1 MTEVCYYKGSFF
13 DRLSERGK
21 VLSLI
26 GVLFYWGLL
35 YHYQAL
41 RPEHFVV
48 GMLTLILFW
57 GGQRFRRLRALLFP
71 LLLTGMVYD
80 SQRLY
85 SDFLRGNIHVSE
97 PYQFDHFFFGI
108 RSGSEILTPNEW
120 WQRHTHP
127 VLDFLCGFAYLI
139 FIPEFFLVV
148 FYFLF
153 CLGEKEAK
161 LARQMSWGFFWLNI
175 LGYSTYYWYAAAP
188 PWYAAEHGFG
198 PADLSVQASLGG
210 CIRFDQILG
219 LPIFKTWYGHSADV
233 FGAIP
238 SLHVAYPFLA
248 LIYALRA
255 KRLRIW
261 SLFFFLWVSFSA
273 VYLNHHYILDIL
285 WGASY
290 ALLTGLLGVLFSFIK
305 NRRPWDETQS
315 QVAITDFF
323 PSESSLKSPPSNSEV

>member
-1 MTEVCYYKGSFF
+1 MTGACFYKESFF
-13 DRLSERGK
+13 VWLSEKGK
-21 VLSLI
+21 VFSLF
-26 GVLFYWGLL
+26 GVLFYWALL
-35 YHYQAL
+35 RHYQAI
-41 RPEHFVV
+41 RAEHLIV

-57 GGQRFRRLRALLFP
+57 GGEKLKRWRVLLLP

-85 SDFLRGNIHVSE
+85 SDLLRGRIHVSE

-120 WQRHTHP
+120 WQAHTHP
-127 VLDFLCGFAYLI
+127 ILDFLCGFAYLI

-153 CLGEKEAK
+153 FLGKNEAR
-161 LARQMSWGFFWLNI
+161 LARQMSWGFFWLNV

-188 PWYAAEHGFG
+188 PWYVAEHGFG
-198 PADLSVQASLGG
+198 LVDFSVRASLGG

-285 WGASY
+285 WGVSY
-290 ALLTGLLGVLFSFIK
+290 ALLVGLLGVFFSFFK
-305 NRRPWDETQS
+305 NKHARDRNSKPSRDHR
-315 QVAITDFF
+315 FF
-323 PSESSLKSPPSNSEV
+323 SF